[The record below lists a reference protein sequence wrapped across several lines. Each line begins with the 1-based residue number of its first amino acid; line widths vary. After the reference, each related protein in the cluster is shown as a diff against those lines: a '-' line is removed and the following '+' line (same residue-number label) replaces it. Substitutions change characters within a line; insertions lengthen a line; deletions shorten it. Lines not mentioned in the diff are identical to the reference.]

1 MTRAGIAGALLL
13 AAVSLGAAVAL
24 QAARDARYPREQAL
38 ERAVMYVR
46 SGPALRRIVLSF
58 DALAADVYW
67 IRALQHYGGDRRAA
81 QSGRRYELLYPL
93 LDITTSL
100 DPYFTIAYRFGAI
113 FLAEP
118 YSGGAGRP
126 DQAVALLRKGIAAQ
140 PTKWQYFH
148 DIAFVHYWQ
157 LRDMHAAAK
166 WFRMAAEQ
174 PGAPNWLEPVAASM
188 LIQGGDRASARF
200 LLQQILQS
208 EEAWLQRMAARGL
221 KQVDALDAVELLQP
235 IVAANPPK
243 PGEPFS
249 WDSLVKR
256 GVLRAAPLDP
266 AGTPFDMDPL
276 TGKVS
281 VSEASELHPM
291 PVARHLP

>member
-1 MTRAGIAGALLL
+1 
-13 AAVSLGAAVAL
+13 
-24 QAARDARYPREQAL
+24 
-38 ERAVMYVR
+38 
-46 SGPALRRIVLSF
+46 
-58 DALAADVYW
+58 
-67 IRALQHYGGDRRAA
+67 
-81 QSGRRYELLYPL
+81 
-93 LDITTSL
+93 
-100 DPYFTIAYRFGAI
+100 
-113 FLAEP
+113 
-118 YSGGAGRP
+118 
-126 DQAVALLRKGIAAQ
+126 
-140 PTKWQYFH
+140 
-148 DIAFVHYWQ
+148 
-157 LRDMHAAAK
+157 
-166 WFRMAAEQ
+166 MAAEQ

-221 KQVDALDAVELLQP
+221 KQIDALDAVELLQP

-249 WDSLVKR
+249 WELLVTR

-291 PVARHLP
+291 PAARHLP